1 MTAAPHVPADP
12 LEPVRAALLHA
23 AREEADQ
30 RIADARR
37 DAAATLS
44 GARSHAEVL
53 LREARL
59 QGEAE
64 GAYAAAAA
72 LAQARR
78 EARSDLLKAKA
89 QACDD
94 LRRRVAGQVRG
105 CRREEAYP
113 AVRDRLAQRVRHT
126 LGGGATVTEHP
137 HGGVVGAAPGRTT
150 DLSLDALAARALDR
164 AGAEIES
171 LWKT

>member
-1 MTAAPHVPADP
+1 MTADPTVPTDP
-12 LEPVRAALLHA
+12 LDPVRAALLHT

-30 RIADARR
+30 LIADARR
-37 DAAATLS
+37 DTLAVIA
-44 GARSHAEVL
+44 GARAQSEAL

-59 QGEAE
+59 QGEAQ
-64 GAYAAAAA
+64 GARDAEAA

-78 EARSDLLKAKA
+78 EARSELLRAKA

-94 LRRRVAGQVRG
+94 LHRRVVDHVRNL
-105 CRREEAYP
+105 RWEETYP
-113 AVRDRLAQRVRHT
+113 AVHDRLAQRARRM
-126 LGGGATVTEHP
+126 LGSGATVADHP
-137 HGGVVGAAPGRTT
+137 HGGVVGTAPGRAT
-150 DLSLDALAARALDR
+150 DLSLDAMAARALDR